1 MDKDKIIVSVVID
14 KQALVDRAFDISKN
28 PSEFNEIKKVIDG
41 KNQFTRDIDEFDDE
55 GKKEN
60 NTNLFSNIALDTI
73 LSDNPE
79 LAITK
84 RLNSLEDKKN
94 SFLAKMKKLVVT
106 LVTNENDERTTQT
119 IIGSIQLS
127 RQFEGFHINDGQ
139 LWKPVR
145 LGDFFRLNRSFFD
158 TKEKNMELVNLL
170 KSFSAKVQTT
180 IKKEY
185 SDKIINTELDKIRKL
200 CPEIPIMEV

>member
-14 KQALVDRAFDISKN
+14 KQALIDRAFDISN
-28 PSEFNEIKKVIDG
+28 TPSEFNELKKVIED

-60 NTNLFSNIALDTI
+60 NTNLFANIALDII

-94 SFLAKMKKLVVT
+94 SFFAKMKKL
-106 LVTNENDERTTQT
+106 DELQEKVKN
-119 IIGSIQLS
+119 GEMPCVEGLS
-127 RQFEGFHINDGQ
+127 E
-139 LWKPVR
+139 
-145 LGDFFRLNRSFFD
+145 
-158 TKEKNMELVNLL
+158 LL
-170 KSFSAKVQTT
+170 KV
-180 IKKEY
+180 
-185 SDKIINTELDKIRKL
+185 
-200 CPEIPIMEV
+200 MEDDE